1 MIDQQCGW
9 LAERCSPDH
18 TKDWMI
24 SFKSCF
30 SFRTTNSRWKSVWKS
45 SLFSFLEV
53 RPGLGLQ
60 RVLKEDFGFVSSVNH
75 FFFFQRSIFGTK
87 LNKRKK
93 RVFRR
98 HLGKSHGIG
107 YHGTRQFIEIQFI
120 LEGLFL
126 KRKKYIYKL
135 WLNTVLC
142 NLEGA

>member
-1 MIDQQCGW
+1 MIY
-9 LAERCSPDH
+9 L
-18 TKDWMI
+18 
-24 SFKSCF
+24 KSCF

-45 SLFSFLEV
+45 CGTVVLFFFFLEV

-60 RVLKEDFGFVSSVNH
+60 RVLKEDFGFVSCVQSTISS
-75 FFFFQRSIFGTK
+75 FFKEVFLVQNETK
-87 LNKRKK
+87 GKK

-98 HLGKSHGIG
+98 HLGKSHSIG

-135 WLNTVLC
+135 
-142 NLEGA
+142 